1 VKRPVEASDLDDR
14 LAAAAAASGGSGPD
28 PTARAAAASGG
39 SGPDPTARAA
49 AASGG
54 SGPDPI
60 ARAAAAKGRSGVDR
74 LAGAPI
80 SWGVCEVPGWGL
92 QLPAERVLAEMAA
105 LGLTAT
111 ELGPQGWLPLDGDA
125 VRAELDRHG
134 LRLVGGFVPV
144 VVHERDLSATRE
156 HADRA
161 AAQLAAAGA
170 EVFVAAAVMDEAW
183 SAPTPLDDDDFERA
197 GANLRAIADLVA
209 THGLELVLHPHVGTL
224 VETAADVE
232 RALAQTDVRW
242 CFDTGHL
249 LIGGVDPASFVRD
262 HADRIGHVHLKD
274 VDASLAERV
283 RSGELSLVQATQAGL
298 FQPLGEGDARI
309 DEVVRLLED
318 AGYERWLVLEQ
329 DVAIAGSE
337 PPADGGPALD
347 VRKSIEFL
355 STRAPRRERVSHR

>member
-1 VKRPVEASDLDDR
+1 VKRPVDASDLDDR
-14 LAAAAAASGGSGPD
+14 PAGDAAPSSRPAGDAAPSERGWA
-28 PTARAAAASGG
+28 
-39 SGPDPTARAA
+39 
-49 AASGG
+49 
-54 SGPDPI
+54 
-60 ARAAAAKGRSGVDR
+60 DR

-92 QLPAERVLAEMAA
+92 QLPAERVLGEMAA
-105 LGLTAT
+105 LGLKAT
-111 ELGPQGWLPLDGDA
+111 ELGPQGWLPLDGAA

-144 VVHERDLSATRE
+144 VVHERDLAPARE
-156 HADRA
+156 QADRA
-161 AAQLAAAGA
+161 AAQLAGAGA
-170 EVFVAAAVMDEAW
+170 DVFVAAAVQDDDW
-183 SAPTPLDDDDFERA
+183 SKPTPLDDDGFERA
-197 GANLRAIADLVA
+197 GAHLREIADLVA

-232 RALAQTDVRW
+232 RALAHTDVRW

-274 VDASLAERV
+274 VDAALAERV
-283 RSGELSLVQATQAGL
+283 RSGALSLVRATQEGL

-329 DVAIAGSE
+329 DVAITGSE
-337 PPADGGPALD
+337 PPGDGGPALD

-355 STRAPRRERVSHR
+355 SKRAPRRERVSHR